1 MERDFVSV
9 LVIFNN
15 QQFILSSVYFS
26 PSDDLTDATTA
37 YNHVRLKCLTVPHI
51 IGGDFNA
58 HNVIWGYRDTTP
70 KGHEMKNFMASNNLH
85 LHNSPGAQPTF
96 DNSYHKGWPDLTLS
110 TSDIVNNI
118 YSWTVMDD
126 ESNSDHKYIHFL
138 IQVDTSISILK
149 RFKLPGGK
157 IRHLHRILSETLR
170 REEMELN
177 THNDQ
182 YDMNIYTDNLLTT
195 LKDTCERILPIR
207 TAKKLQGI
215 TWWTRQLRQMRQRC
229 RALRRRLRTAVDGT
243 ETERLLTAFRQARAT
258 YKKAILE
265 AKINSWRN
273 FCTPAIAILTES
285 CINWPRRKSSSRH
298 KCQCSQGIYHKQL
311 T

>member
-1 MERDFVSV
+1 MLSESDEAQSTNNAQRPSTSAPARTPHKTKNPPTEDRPETKVETTQHQTPIRCAQINLQRAEAASTQAIQHAIHHNLDFLLIQEPYCREGQVASFPLAWKIFQRKSTAEKAPRAAIACCNPTWTPFLVSMERDFVSV

-15 QQFILSSVYFS
+15 QQFILSTVYSS

-70 KGHEMKNFMASNNLH
+70 KGHEMENFMANNNLH

-96 DNSYHKGWPDLTLS
+96 DNSYHKGWPDLTLL

-138 IQVDTSISILK
+138 I
-149 RFKLPGGK
+149 
-157 IRHLHRILSETLR
+157 
-170 REEMELN
+170 
-177 THNDQ
+177 
-182 YDMNIYTDNLLTT
+182 
-195 LKDTCERILPIR
+195 
-207 TAKKLQGI
+207 
-215 TWWTRQLRQMRQRC
+215 
-229 RALRRRLRTAVDGT
+229 
-243 ETERLLTAFRQARAT
+243 
-258 YKKAILE
+258 
-265 AKINSWRN
+265 
-273 FCTPAIAILTES
+273 
-285 CINWPRRKSSSRH
+285 
-298 KCQCSQGIYHKQL
+298 
-311 T
+311 